1 MTMTLG
7 FGAHDYLAR
16 SVGEDGVNELL
27 IALGKHAPDGKP
39 IRIGSWAAEAY
50 NVLECGPDGVVGVPA
65 DLAVVQAAIKKAGFA
80 SWANDDAPEGL
91 QTLILPGT
99 GWNDEALRDEPA
111 IQMLFDNNAFI
122 VDLQD
127 TKQARIF
134 VDAQGKRILAV
145 ADKHRLLCVF
155 R

>member
-7 FGAHDYLAR
+7 FGAHGYLAR
-16 SVGEDGVNELL
+16 SVGADGVNHLL
-27 IALGKHAPDGKP
+27 IAFGKHAPDGKP
-39 IRIGSWAAEAY
+39 IRIGIWGEDSY
-50 NVLECGPDGVVGVPA
+50 DVLECGTAKIVGVPA
-65 DLAVVQAAIKKAGFA
+65 DLAVVQAAIKKAGVA

-99 GWNDEALRDEPA
+99 GWNDEALREAPA
-111 IQMLFDNNAFI
+111 IQTLFDTNAFI

-127 TKQARIF
+127 TKRARIF
-134 VDAQGKRILAV
+134 VDAQGKKILAV